1 MINGMT
7 LQLNDLC
14 TQMESQEGANNR
26 GSILGQPTGLQGE
39 TMGVGMNGHSFR
51 YATKLEFPKF
61 NGEGVDGW
69 LFKAE

>member
-14 TQMESQEGANNR
+14 TQMESQKGANNR
-26 GSILGQPTGLQGE
+26 GSILGQPMGMQGKI
-39 TMGVGMNGHSFR
+39 TRVVMNSHSFR
-51 YATKLEFPKF
+51 YAIKLEFPKF